1 MRHALCSMQQLTSD
15 IGQRNFG
22 LPDTGQKTSNYIM
35 LKNYLKIAL
44 RNLLRHKG
52 YSEINIMGLAVGMAA
67 CLLLLQYVSFELS
80 YDQFHEN
87 GKDIYRVVNDR
98 YQNAKLIHHSTM
110 TYSAIGKAMQE
121 DYPDE
126 IAEHARLFPLWNMI
140 ITWNDKKL
148 EEQALAVD
156 HSFLTMFSF
165 PLLAGDR
172 LTALKEPNSIILSE
186 TLARKLFELKDDNF
200 QSPVGKTLVLNN
212 DPVPYT
218 ITGICKDVLENAHLQ
233 FDFLV
238 SYVSLYIGGNSYW
251 GRADHDFTDS
261 NFWHYIQLKP
271 SVDYKALQAK
281 FPAFSRRHFQG
292 NEVSGSDETF
302 YLQPLSETHLYSD
315 FEYEIG
321 KTGNSKVV
329 WGLLIIALFI
339 IVIAWVNYINLATA
353 KSIERAKEVGIRK
366 VVGALRRQLIHQF
379 LTESLLIN
387 LASLLLALLLVDLMQ
402 PAFNRLLEHDMSLLF
417 LFEKGLNGYSIIGS
431 LTLLIVSGTMVSS
444 FYPAIVLSSFKPV
457 TVLKGKLG
465 KSHKNIVLRKALVVG
480 QFAITIALI
489 IGSLV
494 VYEQIRFVSNQDLGL
509 NIDQMLVIRPPVLTS
524 WDSTFISRTES
535 YKEAVKQLA
544 HVKRATFGRVPGDE
558 LGRVFDVYRADE
570 SMDNRYTFRTWGVNY
585 DFPNVYEMKLLAGR
599 NFTPADH
606 NPDLSKVHHVIVNES
621 AVKLLGFP
629 SVESA
634 IGKKIVVFGRTFD
647 IIGVTAN
654 IHQKSLRYP
663 IEPTVLHPNYSENAS
678 ISIKVTPEDLLQ
690 TIEAIREIHENF
702 FPGNLFDYYFL
713 DEKFNAQYK
722 YDLLFGKV
730 FGLFAGFAIFI
741 ACLGLLGLSLLA
753 ITQRT
758 KEVGIRKVMG
768 ATVASIVTLLSK
780 DFLKL
785 VIIGFV
791 IAIPIAWYVMNRW
804 LEDFAYRIEISWWV
818 FVMAGGLSLLIA
830 LVTVSTQA
838 IRAALANPVEA
849 LRYE

>member
-1 MRHALCSMQQLTSD
+1 MLHAPGSKPSALRPKTSG
-15 IGQRNFG
+15 I
-22 LPDTGQKTSNYIM
+22 GQKTSDFAM
-35 LKNYLKIAL
+35 FKNHLKIAL

-52 YSEINIMGLAVGMAA
+52 YSAINIIGLAMGMAA
-67 CLLLLQYVSFELS
+67 CLLILQYVSFELS
-80 YDQFHEN
+80 YDRFHEN

-98 YQNAKLIHHSTM
+98 YQNGKLIHHSTM
-110 TYSAIGKAMQE
+110 TYSAIGKAMKE

-126 IAEHARLFPLWNMI
+126 IAEHVRVFPLWNMI

-156 HSFLTMFSF
+156 HSFLNMFSF

-186 TLARKLFELKDDNF
+186 TLARKLFELKDDDF
-200 QSPVGKTLVLNN
+200 QTPVGKTLVLNN
-212 DPVPYT
+212 DSAPYT
-218 ITGICKDVLENAHLQ
+218 ITGVCKDVPENSHLQ

-251 GRADHDFTDS
+251 RRADHDFTES
-261 NFWHYIQLKP
+261 NFWHYIQVKP
-271 SVDYKALQAK
+271 GVDYKALQAK
-281 FPAFSRRHFQG
+281 FPTFSQRHFQS
-292 NEVSGSDETF
+292 NKASGSDETF
-302 YLQPLSETHLYSD
+302 YLQPLSKAHLYSG
-315 FEYEIG
+315 FEFEIG
-321 KTGNSKVV
+321 KTGNSAVV

-339 IVIAWVNYINLATA
+339 IIIAWVNYINFATA

-366 VVGALRRQLIHQF
+366 VAGALRRQLVHQF

-387 LASLLLALLLVDLMQ
+387 LAGLLLALVMVDLMQ

-417 LFEKGLNGYSIIGS
+417 LFETGLNGYSIIGG
-431 LTLLIVSGTMVSS
+431 LTLLVVSGALVSS
-444 FYPAIVLSSFKPV
+444 FYPAVVLSSFRPV
-457 TVLKGKLG
+457 AVLKGKLG
-465 KSHKNIVLRKALVVG
+465 RSHKNIALRKALVVG

-494 VYEQIRFVSNQDLGL
+494 VYKQIRFVSNQDLGL

-535 YKEAVKQLA
+535 YKEAVRQLS
-544 HVKRATFGRVPGDE
+544 HVKGVTSGRVPGDE

-570 SMDNRYTFRTWGVNY
+570 SMDDHYTFRTWGVNY
-585 DFPNVYEMKLLAGR
+585 DFLSVYGMRLLAGR

-606 NPDLSKVHHVIVNES
+606 NPDLSKVRSVIVNES

-634 IGKKIVVFGRTFD
+634 VGKKIVVFGRTFD
-647 IIGVTAN
+647 IIGVAADF
-654 IHQKSLRYP
+654 HQKSLRYP

-678 ISIKVTPEDLLQ
+678 ISIKVTSQDLSQ
-690 TIEAIREIHENF
+690 TIAAIRKIHETF

-713 DEKFNAQYK
+713 AEKFNAQYK

-730 FGLFAGFAIFI
+730 FGWFAGFAIFI
-741 ACLGLLGLSLLA
+741 ACLGLLGLSLFA
-753 ITQRT
+753 IAQRT

-768 ATVASIVTLLSK
+768 ATVASIVALLSK

-791 IAIPIAWYVMNRW
+791 IAVPIAWYAMNRW
-804 LEDFAYRIEISWWV
+804 LQDFAYRIEIGWWE
-818 FVMAGGLSLLIA
+818 FALAGGTALLIA
-830 LVTVSTQA
+830 LLTVSAQA
-838 IRAALANPVEA
+838 IKAALANPVES